1 MSKSV
6 IIFILITI
14 KMMYVK
20 ALRFCSKICSSL
32 YIGWNKIYFFLNNIK
47 YGKNFRVFNHLYLK
61 IHVGALVQ
69 IGNNCT
75 IMSGAGLN
83 PLSRNIKTCI
93 YVGKKAT
100 LKLGNDVGISSSTLW
115 VKESVSIGNSVAIGA
130 DCIIM
135 DTDAHNLDWKIR
147 CSEETNEYGES
158 VDMVTA
164 ASAPIVIE
172 DNVLV
177 GARCIILKGVTIGA
191 RSIIGSGSIVTKD
204 IPSDCIAAGNPCK
217 VIKSIVYKENLICRK
232 HVHLISNVLEF

>member
-177 GARCIILKGVTIGA
+177 GARCLILKGVTIGA

-217 VIKSIVYKENLICRK
+217 VIKSIVY
-232 HVHLISNVLEF
+232 

>member
-115 VKESVSIGNSVAIGA
+115 VKESVSTGNSVAIGA

-217 VIKSIVYKENLICRK
+217 VIKSIVY
-232 HVHLISNVLEF
+232 

>member
-1 MSKSV
+1 
-6 IIFILITI
+6 
-14 KMMYVK
+14 MMYVK

-158 VDMVTA
+158 VVTA

-217 VIKSIVYKENLICRK
+217 VIKSIVY
-232 HVHLISNVLEF
+232 

>member
-130 DCIIM
+130 DFIIM

-217 VIKSIVYKENLICRK
+217 VIKSIVY
-232 HVHLISNVLEF
+232 

>member
-130 DCIIM
+130 IIM

-217 VIKSIVYKENLICRK
+217 VIKSIVY
-232 HVHLISNVLEF
+232 

>member
-115 VKESVSIGNSVAIGA
+115 VKESVSIGKSVAIGA

-217 VIKSIVYKENLICRK
+217 VIKSIVY
-232 HVHLISNVLEF
+232 

>member
-172 DNVLV
+172 VNVLV

-217 VIKSIVYKENLICRK
+217 VIKSIVY
-232 HVHLISNVLEF
+232 

>member
-47 YGKNFRVFNHLYLK
+47 CGKNFRVFNHLYLK

-115 VKESVSIGNSVAIGA
+115 VKESVSIG
-130 DCIIM
+130 
-135 DTDAHNLDWKIR
+135 KR
-147 CSEETNEYGES
+147 CGYRGRLYYNGY
-158 VDMVTA
+158 
-164 ASAPIVIE
+164 
-172 DNVLV
+172 
-177 GARCIILKGVTIGA
+177 
-191 RSIIGSGSIVTKD
+191 
-204 IPSDCIAAGNPCK
+204 
-217 VIKSIVYKENLICRK
+217 
-232 HVHLISNVLEF
+232 

>member
-115 VKESVSIGNSVAIGA
+115 VKESVSIGNSVAIGV

-217 VIKSIVYKENLICRK
+217 VIKSIVY
-232 HVHLISNVLEF
+232 

>member
-100 LKLGNDVGISSSTLW
+100 LKLGNDVGISLSTLW

-217 VIKSIVYKENLICRK
+217 VIKSIVY
-232 HVHLISNVLEF
+232 

>member
-217 VIKSIVYKENLICRK
+217 VIKSIVC
-232 HVHLISNVLEF
+232 

>member
-93 YVGKKAT
+93 YVGKKVT

-217 VIKSIVYKENLICRK
+217 VIKSIVY
-232 HVHLISNVLEF
+232 

>member
-204 IPSDCIAAGNPCK
+204 IPSDCIAAGNP
-217 VIKSIVYKENLICRK
+217 IKENLICRK

>member
-217 VIKSIVYKENLICRK
+217 VIKRIVY
-232 HVHLISNVLEF
+232 

>member
-1 MSKSV
+1 
-6 IIFILITI
+6 
-14 KMMYVK
+14 MMYVK

-217 VIKSIVYKENLICRK
+217 VIKSIVY
-232 HVHLISNVLEF
+232 

>member
-1 MSKSV
+1 MSKLV

-217 VIKSIVYKENLICRK
+217 VIKSIVY
-232 HVHLISNVLEF
+232 

>member
-135 DTDAHNLDWKIR
+135 DTDSHNLDWKIR

-217 VIKSIVYKENLICRK
+217 VIKSIVY
-232 HVHLISNVLEF
+232 

>member
-1 MSKSV
+1 
-6 IIFILITI
+6 
-14 KMMYVK
+14 MYVK

-100 LKLGNDVGISSSTLW
+100 LKLGNDVGISSSTLC
-115 VKESVSIGNSVAIGA
+115 KGKRF
-130 DCIIM
+130 
-135 DTDAHNLDWKIR
+135 DW
-147 CSEETNEYGES
+147 
-158 VDMVTA
+158 
-164 ASAPIVIE
+164 
-172 DNVLV
+172 
-177 GARCIILKGVTIGA
+177 
-191 RSIIGSGSIVTKD
+191 
-204 IPSDCIAAGNPCK
+204 
-217 VIKSIVYKENLICRK
+217 
-232 HVHLISNVLEF
+232 EFCGYRGRLYYNGY

>member
-204 IPSDCIAAGNPCK
+204 IPSDCIAAGNRCK
-217 VIKSIVYKENLICRK
+217 VIKSIVY
-232 HVHLISNVLEF
+232 

>member
-115 VKESVSIGNSVAIGA
+115 VKESVSIGNSEAIGA

-217 VIKSIVYKENLICRK
+217 VIKSIVY
-232 HVHLISNVLEF
+232 

>member
-100 LKLGNDVGISSSTLW
+100 LKLGYDVGISSSTLW

-217 VIKSIVYKENLICRK
+217 VIKSIVY
-232 HVHLISNVLEF
+232 

>member
-135 DTDAHNLDWKIR
+135 YTDAHNLDWKIR

-217 VIKSIVYKENLICRK
+217 VIKSIVY
-232 HVHLISNVLEF
+232 

>member
-135 DTDAHNLDWKIR
+135 DTDAPNLDWKIR

-217 VIKSIVYKENLICRK
+217 VIKSIVY
-232 HVHLISNVLEF
+232 

>member
-204 IPSDCIAAGNPCK
+204 IPSDCIAAVNPCK
-217 VIKSIVYKENLICRK
+217 VIKSIVY
-232 HVHLISNVLEF
+232 

>member
-47 YGKNFRVFNHLYLK
+47 YGKNFRVFNHLYFK

-217 VIKSIVYKENLICRK
+217 VIKSIVY
-232 HVHLISNVLEF
+232 

>member
-177 GARCIILKGVTIGA
+177 GARCIILKGITIGA

-217 VIKSIVYKENLICRK
+217 VIKSIVY
-232 HVHLISNVLEF
+232 

>member
-75 IMSGAGLN
+75 IMSGGGLN

-217 VIKSIVYKENLICRK
+217 VIKSIVY
-232 HVHLISNVLEF
+232 

>member
-100 LKLGNDVGISSSTLW
+100 LKLGNDVGIDSSTLW

-217 VIKSIVYKENLICRK
+217 VIKSIVY
-232 HVHLISNVLEF
+232 

>member
-204 IPSDCIAAGNPCK
+204 IPSDCIAARNPCK
-217 VIKSIVYKENLICRK
+217 VIKSIVY
-232 HVHLISNVLEF
+232 

>member
-135 DTDAHNLDWKIR
+135 DTDANNLDWKIR

-217 VIKSIVYKENLICRK
+217 VIKSIVY
-232 HVHLISNVLEF
+232 

>member
-75 IMSGAGLN
+75 IMCGAGLN

-115 VKESVSIGNSVAIGA
+115 VKKSVSIGNSVAIGA

-217 VIKSIVYKENLICRK
+217 VIKSIVY
-232 HVHLISNVLEF
+232 

>member
-191 RSIIGSGSIVTKD
+191 LSIIGSGSIVTKD

-217 VIKSIVYKENLICRK
+217 VIKSIVY
-232 HVHLISNVLEF
+232 

>member
-47 YGKNFRVFNHLYLK
+47 YGKNFRVFNDLYLK
-61 IHVGALVQ
+61 SHVGALVQ

-217 VIKSIVYKENLICRK
+217 VIKSIVY
-232 HVHLISNVLEF
+232 